1 MSEQATTPERRES
14 PTAPELPGLSPR
26 SASRRAFVALLERDA
41 WVTFK
46 RDLPAFLAQSLMQ
59 PLFFLFIFG
68 RVLPEIGQA
77 GPQYGDQLLPGIVA
91 LTTFITALQNT
102 SLPLVIE
109 FSFTKEIEDRLLAP
123 LSATLVGVE
132 KIVFASVRAIIAAV
146 LIFPLA
152 AIVLPNGVDLG
163 AINYPALLLL
173 LVAGATAG
181 AAVGLLLGTSV
192 PANKINVV
200 FAVVLTPLIFT
211 GATFYPWQALD
222 GLRWFQI
229 LTLANPLT
237 YVSEGMRGAMTE
249 TPHLAA
255 GWVVLGLGLA
265 TAAFMAAGLRGFLG
279 RAVD

>member
-1 MSEQATTPERRES
+1 MSEQTTSRES
-14 PTAPELPGLSPR
+14 PTAPELPELSPR
-26 SASRRAFVALLERDA
+26 TASRRAFVALLERDA

-46 RDLPAFLAQSLMQ
+46 RDLSAFLAQSLMQ

-91 LTTFITALQNT
+91 LTAFITALQNVA
-102 SLPLVIE
+102 LPLVIE

-123 LSATLVGVE
+123 LSATMVGVE
-132 KIVFASVRAIIAAV
+132 KVVFASLRAVIAAL

-152 AIVLPNGVDLG
+152 VVVLPAGVDFG
-163 AINYPALLLL
+163 AISYLPLAALL
-173 LVAGATAG
+173 VGGSVAG

-222 GLRWFQI
+222 GLRWFQL

-237 YVSEGMRGAMTE
+237 YISEGMRAAMTD
-249 TPHLAA
+249 TPHLGA
-255 GWVVLGLGLA
+255 GWVVLGLVIS
-265 TAAFMAAGLRGFLG
+265 TAGFTVAGLRGFLG

>member
-1 MSEQATTPERRES
+1 MSEQTTERAQS
-14 PTAPELPGLSPR
+14 PTAPELPELSPR
-26 SASRRAFVALLERDA
+26 AASRRAFLALLERDA

-46 RDLPAFLAQSLMQ
+46 RDLAAFLAQSLMQ

-68 RVLPEIGQA
+68 RVLPTIGQA
-77 GPQYGDQLLPGIVA
+77 GPSYGAQLLPGIIA

-123 LSATLVGVE
+123 LSATLVGLE
-132 KIVFASVRAIIAAV
+132 KVAFASIRAIIAAL

-152 AIVLPNGVDLG
+152 MIVLPAGVDWG
-163 AINYPALLLL
+163 AISVLPLAAL
-173 LVAGATAG
+173 LVAGAAAG

-211 GATFYPWQALD
+211 GATFYPWQALG
-222 GLRWFQI
+222 GLRWFQL

-237 YVSEGMRGAMTE
+237 YVSEGMRGAMTG
-249 TPHLAA
+249 TPHLAT
-255 GWVVLGLGLA
+255 GWVVLGLGVSIA
-265 TAAFMAAGLRGFLG
+265 VFVAAGLRGFLG